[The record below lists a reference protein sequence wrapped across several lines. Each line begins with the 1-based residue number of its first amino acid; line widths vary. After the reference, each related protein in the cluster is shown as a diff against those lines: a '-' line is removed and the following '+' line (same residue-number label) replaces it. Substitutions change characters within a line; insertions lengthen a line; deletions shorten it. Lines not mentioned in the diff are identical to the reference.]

1 MTAQSVS
8 GVATEVV
15 AGFAIVKD
23 RIYTRLIWALV
34 LLDRPRNPLATTYC
48 SAVNPWGNKI
58 APWLCSGSS
67 LGY

>member
-23 RIYTRLIWALV
+23 GIYTRLIWALV
-34 LLDRPRNPLATTYC
+34 LLDRPRNPLATT
-48 SAVNPWGNKI
+48 
-58 APWLCSGSS
+58 
-67 LGY
+67 